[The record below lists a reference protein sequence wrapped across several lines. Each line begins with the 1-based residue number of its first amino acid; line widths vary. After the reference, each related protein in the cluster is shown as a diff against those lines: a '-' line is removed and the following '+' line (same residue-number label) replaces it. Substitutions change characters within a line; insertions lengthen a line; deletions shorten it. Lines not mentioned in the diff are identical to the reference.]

1 MDTWRQQNLRNMGG
15 RIVSQNVGRR
25 LVRTMSAVFSF
36 LLVGFS
42 AFAQNAIPM
51 INVPLVPGEKAPGSP
66 AFTLT
71 VNGNGF
77 VSGATVNW
85 NGNART
91 TTFVSGEQLTASIN
105 AADVATASTAS
116 VTVVNP
122 APGGGVSNAVYFQA
136 VKTVAATAFSKLD
149 YATDLSPQD
158 VATADFN
165 HDGKP
170 DLAVPTGNNTVSIL
184 LGNGNGTFPTHVEYG
199 VPGHP
204 IAILTGDFNND
215 GKTDLVTVAGFLN
228 QISILLGNGDGTFQ
242 THVEYATGTHPA
254 AAAAADFNGDGK
266 LDLVVVDQNDNKV
279 AVLLGNGDGTFQSHV
294 DYATGNAPAGVA
306 IGDFNGDGKLD
317 LAVANNND
325 SSVAI
330 LLGNGDG
337 SFQGPIAFPT
347 ATNCNSVVTGD
358 FNGDGKLDLAVG
370 TSNKLVSVLIGNG
383 DGTFQNHKDY
393 AVGANSVLVSAADF
407 NADGHLDL
415 ITANANDNTV
425 SVLIGNPDGTFKGE
439 SIFPTSAI
447 PSGLAVGDFN
457 NNGKLDIAVAASTA
471 NTVSILT
478 DSPITLAPS
487 LLAFGKQTS
496 GFATPAKT
504 VTLRNTGTTVY
515 TLGTIS
521 LVGSSASDFTETTT
535 CGTTVAVG
543 AACTFSV
550 VFTPTASETANA
562 QMLLTASNGSV
573 IAIQLT
579 GSGNVPVTLS
589 PRTISFPGYQLLGTT
604 SAGTV
609 ATFTNTSG
617 VAVTFTN
624 IDSEGLNATD
634 FPLTT
639 TCPVGSGSLA
649 PGASCTATM
658 SFKPTIT
665 GGETTTLVFYGSFTL
680 AKQGALVSGKGTAVK
695 VTPPALMFP
704 ATKVGTTSAAKIVTF
719 QNAGATPL
727 AISSVVFTGVN
738 AFSQTNTCN
747 GSVPANSTCT
757 FSVTFSPGTT
767 GTISGAMRI
776 GDPDPTGPQV
786 ITLTGTGQ

>member
-1 MDTWRQQNLRNMGG
+1 MEATNHQSLGNLSKATDLR
-15 RIVSQNVGRR
+15 RR
-25 LVRTMSAVFSF
+25 LRRTRYLSMM
-36 LLVGFS
+36 LLLAGVS
-42 AFAQNAIPM
+42 AFAQNPIPM
-51 INVPLVPGEKAPGSP
+51 INAPLVPGEKAPGSA

-71 VNGNGF
+71 VNGTGF

-91 TTFVSGEQLTASIN
+91 TTFFSSKQVTASIT

-122 APGGGVSNAVYFQA
+122 APGGGVSNAIYFQV
-136 VKTVAATAFSKLD
+136 VKVIATPSFSKLD
-149 YATDLSPQD
+149 FATDLSPQD

-165 HDGKP
+165 HDGKL
-170 DLAVPTGNNTVSIL
+170 DLAVPTGNNTISVL
-184 LGNGNGTFPTHVEYG
+184 LGNGDGTFAPHVEYG

-254 AAAAADFNGDGK
+254 AAAAADVNGDGK

-294 DYATGNAPAGVA
+294 DYATGNGPAGVA

-317 LAVANNND
+317 LAVANNGD
-325 SSVAI
+325 GTVAI

-337 SFQGPIAFPT
+337 TFQGPIPFPT
-347 ATNCNSVVTGD
+347 AINCNSVVTGD

-370 TSNKLVSVLIGNG
+370 TSNKLVSVLLGNG

-425 SVLIGNPDGTFKGE
+425 SVLLGNPDGTFKGQ
-439 SIFPTSAI
+439 SVYPTSAL

-487 LLAFGKQTS
+487 ILAFGKQTS
-496 GFATPAKT
+496 GFATPAKV
-504 VTLRNTGTTVY
+504 VTLRNTGTAVY

-521 LVGSSASDFTETTT
+521 LVGASATDFTETTT
-535 CGTTVAVG
+535 CGATVAVG
-543 AACTFSV
+543 GACTFSI
-550 VFTPTASETANA
+550 VFTPTASESANA
-562 QMLLTASNGSV
+562 QMLITASNGSA

-589 PRTISFPGYQLLGTT
+589 PRTIAFPGFQLLGTT
-604 SAGTV
+604 SAGKV
-609 ATFTNTSG
+609 ATFTNMSG
-617 VAVTFTN
+617 VPITFTN

-649 PGASCTATM
+649 AGASCTATM

-680 AKQGALVSGKGTAVK
+680 AKQGALVSGQGTAVK
-695 VTPPALMFP
+695 VSPPTVTFP
-704 ATKVGTTSAAKIVTF
+704 ATTVGTTSAPKTVTF
-719 QNAGATPL
+719 QNAGSTPMT
-727 AISSVVFTGVN
+727 ISSVVFTGVN

-747 GSVPANSTCT
+747 GSVPANSSCT
-757 FSVTFSPGTT
+757 FSITFSPGTT
-767 GTISGAMRI
+767 GTISGTMRI